1 MDPSYK
7 ARYEYLYQTHWWWR
21 ARESILL
28 KELGALCA
36 QMSFRPSILDIGCGN
51 GLLFRELA
59 KYGSPEG
66 IEVDES
72 LVSQEP
78 KLGPVYTTSFEE
90 WEAPHSYD
98 LILMLDVLEHVED
111 DLEFLRKAKSVLTGT
126 GRLLITVPA
135 GPELFTSHD
144 LINHHLRR
152 YRRAQLLAVLEK
164 SGFIVER
171 VRYIFV
177 WIAVVKLIIRWLE
190 CFSGRAISGDTVP
203 SPLVNRLLMR
213 MTILE
218 SLVLAPVRFPW
229 GSSLLCVARV

>member
-7 ARYEYLYQTHWWWR
+7 ARYEYLYRMHWWWR

-36 QMSFRPSILDIGCGN
+36 QMVSRPSILDIGCGN
-51 GLLFRELA
+51 GLLFGQLA
-59 KYGSPEG
+59 KYGRPEG

-72 LVSQEP
+72 LVSQSP
-78 KLGPVYTTSFEE
+78 KLGPIYTTPFEE

-111 DLEFLRKAKSVLTGT
+111 DLEFLRKARSILANN

-144 LINHHLRR
+144 RINHHLRR
-152 YRRAQLLAVLEK
+152 YRRAQLLSVLEK
-164 SGFIVER
+164 SGFTVER

-177 WIAVVKLIIRWLE
+177 WTAVVKLLIRGMEYLT
-190 CFSGRAISGDTVP
+190 GRDIAGDAVP
-203 SPLVNRLLMR
+203 TPFINSLLTRL
-213 MTILE
+213 TILE
-218 SLVLAPVRFPW
+218 SLLLAPVGFPW
-229 GSSLLCVARV
+229 GSSLLCIARE